1 MTGINPGN
9 ISEILRNKRAMTI
22 GHIDSFAKAFGYEA
36 GWLYDLYAKE
46 ECIYDGKV
54 SRARAVPCFP
64 FCFCWIMNFK
74 YPKSNTSAKSLLRFR
89 EVFFLV
95 SLYGVSS
102 DKEAV
107 ALVGLEQH
115 HLISYA
121 AKVDRVNK
129 GAREPYLART
139 RKKGDKY
146 QRELMELVD
155 ELIDLPD
162 EQQKKSGLYGLL
174 KKVMG

>member
-1 MTGINPGN
+1 M
-9 ISEILRNKRAMTI
+9 
-22 GHIDSFAKAFGYEA
+22 
-36 GWLYDLYAKE
+36 
-46 ECIYDGKV
+46 
-54 SRARAVPCFP
+54 
-64 FCFCWIMNFK
+64 
-74 YPKSNTSAKSLLRFR
+74 
-89 EVFFLV
+89 FFLV

-107 ALVGLEQH
+107 TLVGLEQH

>member
-1 MTGINPGN
+1 MFFT
-9 ISEILRNKRAMTI
+9 
-22 GHIDSFAKAFGYEA
+22 
-36 GWLYDLYAKE
+36 
-46 ECIYDGKV
+46 V
-54 SRARAVPCFP
+54 SIVRVSP
-64 FCFCWIMNFK
+64 
-74 YPKSNTSAKSLLRFR
+74 LRFR